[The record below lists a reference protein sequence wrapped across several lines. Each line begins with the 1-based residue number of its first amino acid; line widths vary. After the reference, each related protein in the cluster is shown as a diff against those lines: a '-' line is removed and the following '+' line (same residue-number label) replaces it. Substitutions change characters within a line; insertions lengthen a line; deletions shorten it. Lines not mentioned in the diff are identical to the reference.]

1 MRPDASRLL
10 AVALAAGLLL
20 ATGLIGWLLWNWLM
34 PPFGLPRL
42 SVLQF
47 FGLAIL
53 LQILLPGAVF
63 RSTRQ

>member
-1 MRPDASRLL
+1 MNPDASRRLIM
-10 AVALAAGLLL
+10 VL
-20 ATGLIGWLLWNWLM
+20 ATGLTGWLLWNWLM
-34 PPFGLPRL
+34 PLFGLPRL

-47 FGLAIL
+47 FGLAGL